1 MPWRA
6 AATYI
11 LILCISCNMLA
22 CSSRPTIRPAKYTIS
37 YGQGT
42 DTVHALTSDGSEVWH
57 TDIHQDSESE
67 ITDVIAGKDLV
78 YVVSAGKPSTPD
90 SYVAALR
97 ISDGKILWQ
106 SKPGLAILSLKE
118 EGVIVYISRYLAK
131 TTEKLRVSDG
141 MPTQ

>member
-1 MPWRA
+1 MPWRTA
-6 AATYI
+6 TTYI
-11 LILCISCNMLA
+11 LLLCIACSMLA
-22 CSSRPTIRPAKYTIS
+22 CSSQPTIRPTKYTIS

-42 DTVHALTSDGSEVWH
+42 DTVHALAGDGSEVWH
-57 TDIHQDSESE
+57 TDIPQDSESE
-67 ITDVIAGKDLV
+67 IMDVIAGKDLV

-106 SKPGLAILSLKE
+106 SKPGLAILSVKE
-118 EGVIVYISRYLAK
+118 QGDIVYISRYLAK

-141 MPTQ
+141 TPTQ

>member
-1 MPWRA
+1 MRS

-11 LILCISCNMLA
+11 LLLFIACSILA
-22 CSSRPTIRPAKYTIS
+22 CSSQPTVRPAKYTIS

-42 DTVHALTSDGSEVWH
+42 DTVHALTSAGSEVWH
-57 TDIHQDSESE
+57 TDISQDSESE
-67 ITDVIAGKDLV
+67 IMDVIAGKNLV
-78 YVVSAGKPSTPD
+78 YVISAGKPSTRD

-118 EGVIVYISRYLAK
+118 QGDIVYISRYLAK

-141 MPTQ
+141 TPTR

>member
-1 MPWRA
+1 MPWRT

-11 LILCISCNMLA
+11 LILFFSCSMLA
-22 CSSRPTIRPAKYTIS
+22 CSSQPTVRPVKYTIS
-37 YGQGT
+37 YGQSM
-42 DTVHALTSDGSEVWH
+42 DTVRALANDGSEVWH
-57 TDIHQDSESE
+57 TDIPQDSESE
-67 ITDVIAGKDLV
+67 IIVVIAGKDLV

-106 SKPGLAILSLKE
+106 SKPGLAILSVKE
-118 EGVIVYISRYLAK
+118 QGDIVYISRYLAK

-141 MPTQ
+141 TPTQ

>member
-1 MPWRA
+1 MPWRT

-11 LILCISCNMLA
+11 LMLFMACSVLA
-22 CSSRPTIRPAKYTIS
+22 CSSQPIVRPAKYTIS

-57 TDIHQDSESE
+57 TDIPQDSESE
-67 ITDVIAGKDLV
+67 ITGVIAGKDLV
-78 YVVSAGKPSTPD
+78 YVVSAGKPSTTD
-90 SYVAALR
+90 SYAAVLR
-97 ISDGKILWQ
+97 ISNGKILWQ
-106 SKPGLAILSLKE
+106 SKPGLAILSLNE
-118 EGVIVYISRYLAK
+118 EGDMVYISRYLAK